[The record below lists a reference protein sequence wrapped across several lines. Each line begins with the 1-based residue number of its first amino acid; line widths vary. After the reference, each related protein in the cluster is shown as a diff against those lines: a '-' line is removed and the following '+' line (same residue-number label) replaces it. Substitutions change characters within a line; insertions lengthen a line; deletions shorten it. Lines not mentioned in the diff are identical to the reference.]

1 MSKLLNG
8 KINKSN
14 AFKLLKEKIIRNLYS
29 KFQVKINKIKTKKQK
44 EKNESKA
51 SFLRWLIRLI
61 YLKSDIGK
69 KRNFSVSWMRDD
81 ITTDSQVLKGQ

>member
-69 KRNFSVSWMRDD
+69 KRKFLVSWMRDD
-81 ITTDSQVLKGQ
+81 ITTDS